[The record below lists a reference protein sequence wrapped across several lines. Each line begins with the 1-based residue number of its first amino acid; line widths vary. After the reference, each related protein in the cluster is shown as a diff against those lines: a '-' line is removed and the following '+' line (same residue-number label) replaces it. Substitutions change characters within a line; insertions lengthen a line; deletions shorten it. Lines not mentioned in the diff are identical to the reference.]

1 MFACFLTFLYPS
13 QIELARTLWR
23 FLLRICFGHCVVF
36 QDGCRCFGHF
46 PNFLT
51 KCTWWFS
58 NLYNWTLVH
67 ALTETG
73 RGRFSTNGAA
83 GNTSPTVL
91 LLNVNIQSIDH
102 VKRYN
107 SFLTK
112 IALTLQCI
120 LDIIRRLLRYLFH
133 HALVNLPLSTDEW
146 YFRMCFFI
154 LLFKSCIF
162 PQKQQ
167 SGWLPPSDCPKCGKD
182 FDCKFNQWKHLS
194 KVHWRMQSKF
204 CMSCDRN
211 IKS

>member
-36 QDGCRCFGHF
+36 QDGCRSFGHF
-46 PNFLT
+46 PTFLT
-51 KCTWWFS
+51 KFTWWFS

-102 VKRYN
+102 VKRYKFFHKN
-107 SFLTK
+107 CTHPSMHPWYHQEAPQISLSPRPCKLASVNRWVVLSYVLLYFAFYIVYFSTK
-112 IALTLQCI
+112 ATIGLIT
-120 LDIIRRLLRYLFH
+120 
-133 HALVNLPLSTDEW
+133 
-146 YFRMCFFI
+146 
-154 LLFKSCIF
+154 
-162 PQKQQ
+162 
-167 SGWLPPSDCPKCGKD
+167 PK
-182 FDCKFNQWKHLS
+182 WLS
-194 KVHWRMQSKF
+194 KMW
-204 CMSCDRN
+204 
-211 IKS
+211 